1 MGFYV
6 YNGWLN
12 EEQSDS
18 TMIIYDSNGSIM
30 RYEELTG
37 NTKMIEKCELEDVV
51 LVGATGENLIYT
63 IQKTLKGDR
72 TIVKAFGD
80 YANGYSSINGEIIG
94 DTQIGTY
101 VSIIDDK
108 LIIQLSG
115 EPQEDTRLLIVDG
128 NNYLDKQFRSADVA
142 SGVFLY
148 NNTLIYMIE
157 NNKIV
162 RVDL

>member
-1 MGFYV
+1 
-6 YNGWLN
+6 
-12 EEQSDS
+12 
-18 TMIIYDSNGSIM
+18 M

-37 NTKMIEKCELEDVV
+37 NTRMIEKCDIEDVV
-51 LVGATGENLIYT
+51 LVGATGDNCIYT
-63 IQKTLKGDR
+63 VQKTLKGDR

-80 YANGYSSINGEIIG
+80 YANGYSSINGGIIG

-101 VSIIDDK
+101 VSVIDDK
-108 LIIQLSG
+108 LVIRLSG

-128 NNYLDKQFRSADVA
+128 ETIGKQFRSADVA

-148 NNTLIYMIE
+148 NDTLLYMIE
-157 NNKIV
+157 NNKII